1 MEWSS
6 LLTGLILGL
15 LVGAVAAAAAVFVM
29 LRGRHDAHGAALRQ
43 EARQAEL
50 QRAEAEQRAASAEGR
65 LSEVERQR
73 SAEAE
78 SARERESLLEM
89 LHPVRQGVTEV
100 QRKVAELERER
111 SAQHSKLSEQL
122 ASAAQ
127 NDARLL
133 ESTQALLGSL
143 HSTTARGHW
152 GEVQL
157 RRVVEAS
164 GMLPHVDF
172 AEQPSA
178 ANRDG
183 ETLRPDLFVKLPG
196 GRTLVIDAKAP
207 LSGADPQAQAKALR
221 SRVEELAGKRYW
233 EAADLS
239 PEVVFCFL
247 PAESLLSSALET
259 DPGLLDHA
267 VARGVTLVSPAS
279 LLAALKAVEA
289 AWRQERLAANIAEV
303 IDHSRELHR
312 RLESM
317 GQHLSTTGNRLRQA
331 VEAYNSLI
339 GNIERRVLPQVE
351 AMGQLEAAENEP
363 QTALTPAEV
372 TAEVREPGPRLQP

>member
-1 MEWSS
+1 MEWSA
-6 LLTGLILGL
+6 LLIGLLLGL
-15 LVGAVAAAAAVFVM
+15 VVGGAASAAGVYVL
-29 LRGRHDAHGAALRQ
+29 LRGRQEAGAAALRD
-43 EARQAEL
+43 ELRQSQTL
-50 QRAEAEQRAASAEGR
+50 QADAEQRAAAAEGR

-73 SAEAE
+73 TAEAE

-111 SAQHSKLSEQL
+111 AAQHSRLSEQL

-143 HSTTARGHW
+143 HSTSARGHW

-157 RRVVEAS
+157 KRVVEAS

-172 AEQPSA
+172 AEQHSA
-178 ANRDG
+178 VNREG
-183 ETLRPDLFVKLPG
+183 QTLRPDLIVRLPG

-207 LSGADPQAQAKALR
+207 LAAGDPQAQAKALR
-221 SRVEELAGKRYW
+221 ARVEELSGKRYW
-233 EAADLS
+233 EAADMS

-259 DPGLLDHA
+259 DPALLDHA
-267 VARGVTLVSPAS
+267 VSRGVTLVSPAS
-279 LLAALKAVEA
+279 LLAALKAVGA

-303 IDHSRELHR
+303 IEHSRELYR
-312 RLESM
+312 RLETM
-317 GQHLSTTGNRLRQA
+317 GEHLASTGSRLRQA
-331 VEAYNSLI
+331 VDAYNALV

-351 AMGQLEAAENEP
+351 AMGQLEASGEEP

-372 TAEVREPGPRLQP
+372 TAEVRELGPRLSG